1 MQTILSGTPASPGS
15 KPIIWIWH
23 NCNVHLAPEDSLL
36 AKACDKLRFEC
47 ERSQSNLVLYPTSL
61 LQRRLILGYGAA
73 LALLQQLEQ
82 LGVLTPLEHGFSHD
96 SQGFVEVNPMM
107 IFYRPEQVAPNGG
120 TISPSAFK
128 PRQVMEDWRVSG
140 LINAGNVC
148 SFEPVSRDD
157 FKRVH
162 NPQMVDDVL
171 DLRRRNG
178 FRNTDA
184 QIAASLPYTS
194 GSMLAA
200 ARWTLANRYPTC
212 SPTSGFHH
220 ASFNEPEGY
229 CTFNGLMVTAV
240 KLLDEGLVRS
250 VAILDCD
257 VHEGNGTEDIIDRL
271 GLHKQIQ
278 HHSMGYHVQTREQA
292 GPAAVHF
299 ENWLHHA
306 LTQCASADLVLYQA
320 SADPH
325 VDDPLGGVLTDGELL
340 RRDETVFRALRDRP
354 MVWNLAGG
362 YQRDEAGSIE
372 PVLAIHRMTM
382 LAWVRACLQ
391 PR

>member
-1 MQTILSGTPASPGS
+1 MQTIQSGAPASPEP
-15 KPIIWIWH
+15 KPIVWIWRD
-23 NCNVHLAPEDSLL
+23 CDVHLAPEDSLL
-36 AKACDKLRFEC
+36 AQACDVLRLES
-47 ERSQSNLVLYPTSL
+47 EQSQSNLIPDPVSL
-61 LQRRLILGYGAA
+61 LQRRLKLGYATT
-73 LALLQQLEQ
+73 LALREQLEH
-82 LGVLTPLEHGFSHD
+82 LGSLAPLKQGFSHD
-96 SQGFVEVNPMM
+96 HQAFAGVNPMM
-107 IFYRPEQVAPNGG
+107 IFYRPEQVAPNAG

-128 PRQVMEDWRVSG
+128 PLQVMEDWRVSG

-148 SFEPVSRDD
+148 SFEPVSREDI
-157 FKRVH
+157 KRVH

-194 GSMLAA
+194 GSILAA

-220 ASFNEPEGY
+220 ASFDEPEGY

-257 VHEGNGTEDIIDRL
+257 VHEGNGTDDIINRL
-271 GLHKQIQ
+271 GLHKQVQ
-278 HHSMGYHVQTREQA
+278 HHSMGYHFQTREQA
-292 GPAAVHF
+292 GPEAVHF
-299 ENWLHHA
+299 EAWLHHA

-325 VDDPLGGVLTDGELL
+325 VDDPLGGVLTDYELL
-340 RRDETVFRALRDRP
+340 RRDEAVFRALRHTP
-354 MVWNLAGG
+354 LVWNLAGG
-362 YQRDEAGSIE
+362 YQRDEDGSIE
-372 PVLAIHRMTM
+372 PVLALHRMTM
-382 LAWVRACLQ
+382 LAWMRVCLH